1 MTRDTVGGEPGGSTT
16 WRLRRGGEVTEVR
29 VEARVAV
36 PDPAMNHQLALAG
49 VGVAL
54 LSKGMVK
61 ADVEAG
67 RLVRLLPEWE
77 PEPVVLH
84 ALSVAAE
91 FFA

>member
-1 MTRDTVGGEPGGSTT
+1 
-16 WRLRRGGEVTEVR
+16 
-29 VEARVAV
+29 
-36 PDPAMNHQLALAG
+36 
-49 VGVAL
+49 
-54 LSKGMVK
+54 MVK
-61 ADVEAG
+61 PDVEAG